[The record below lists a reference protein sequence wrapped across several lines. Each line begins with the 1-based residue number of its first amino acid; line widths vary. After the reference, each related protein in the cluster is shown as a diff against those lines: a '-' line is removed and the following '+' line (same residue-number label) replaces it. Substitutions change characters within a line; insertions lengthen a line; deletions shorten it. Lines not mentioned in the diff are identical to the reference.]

1 MKHPVLK
8 GLLATFAA
16 VALTAT
22 PAFAGPDAPNR
33 GRFAALG
40 DSYAAG
46 VGNATLIKN
55 SGMSGRTAEAYPVL
69 LAGATNKVTFLA
81 ASGATTSDVMAQ
93 VAMVPSTATQVT
105 VTVGGNDVGFVN
117 IATACAAGGSDACSA
132 AISQAGTAMGTLPGD
147 VATVVGAI
155 KAKAPGATVYV
166 TGYPHLFQPTL
177 DVSTW
182 SLVCEGL
189 PGYSVEA
196 MAAFDYATGNATP
209 VPDSVNDAIAAGA
222 TYAGATYVDVTDEFA
237 GHGLCQGPTES
248 FIFGPGASAPLHPTA
263 AGQQAYAD
271 AVLAAG
277 FVGAPLP

>member
-105 VTVGGNDVGFVN
+105 VTVGGNDVGFVDV
-117 IATACAAGGSDACSA
+117 ATACAAGESTDCGAAIHAASA
-132 AISQAGTAMGTLPGD
+132 AVGTLPSS
-147 VATVVGAI
+147 VAGVVGAI
-155 KAKAPGATVYV
+155 KTKAPGATVYV
-166 TGYPHLFQPTL
+166 TGYPHLFQPTGNPF
-177 DVSTW
+177 
-182 SLVCEGL
+182 EGYTCTAL
-189 PGYSVEA
+189 PMYDANA
-196 MAAFDYATGNATP
+196 MAAFDAATYNPLTTDI
-209 VPDSVNDAIAAGA
+209 DSVNEAIAAGA
-222 TYAGATYVDVTDEFA
+222 MYAGATYVDVTLAFA
-237 GHGLCQGPTES
+237 GHGLCDGDKSWTQGPMDL
-248 FIFGPGASAPLHPTA
+248 APLHPTSQ
-263 AGQQAYAD
+263 GQRAYAG
-271 AVLAAG
+271 AIKAAG
-277 FVGAPLP
+277 FVTP